1 MNCSRKKDSWWHF
14 TSGSVNHGGMN
25 FGCFMPPRKP
35 TLTARWSW
43 HYHWLQSLFVHC
55 RQSWLPPLWCP
66 LAPYT
71 ASVPAWPSGLE
82 MSLILS
88 LECLKDRHHPGH
100 LSVCSAQPRTG
111 IDTHL
116 IMMEGGSMFPG
127 PHWHSVSG
135 QSPAFMTSSIIIVKC
150 RASGPPP
157 PPLLPP
163 HMAELGVNESNT

>member
-1 MNCSRKKDSWWHF
+1 MFSEEETHGSQKVTMRPKGARSGWCGCKPRNARHHQNLEVGMNCSRKDSWWHF
-14 TSGSVNHGGMN
+14 TSGSMNCGRMN

-35 TLTARWSW
+35 TLTARWPW
-43 HYHWLQSLFVHC
+43 HYHWLQSLFVPC

-100 LSVCSAQPRTG
+100 LDVCSAQPRTG

-127 PHWHSVSG
+127 PHWHSVS
-135 QSPAFMTSSIIIVKC
+135 V
-150 RASGPPP
+150 
-157 PPLLPP
+157 
-163 HMAELGVNESNT
+163 